1 MAPRDKGLYTISFN
15 LFSWTA
21 KSTASSK
28 VANPSKPAAG
38 GGPAR
43 FGGGA
48 QRGGA
53 QGMGRSAPQA
63 ARPTGGAGGAS
74 AALVQKDAQIQ
85 ELNNEVC

>member
-1 MAPRDKGLYTISFN
+1 M
-15 LFSWTA
+15 
-21 KSTASSK
+21 
-28 VANPSKPAAG
+28 ANPARPGAG
-38 GGPAR
+38 SGPTR

-53 QGMGRSAPQA
+53 QGLVRPAQP

-85 ELNNEVC
+85 ELNNEVCFIFKKVTTTKN